1 MAKQREQ
8 TERESKEERKNQYEI
23 LRNQFILFYTLRH
36 LWKMKKRRVN
46 DLYKILFPSYSRTG
60 GNKTLYDRI
69 LSLRGDNLLA
79 DSKRLAELTRIS
91 ETYFTGEHK
100 LSGLKV
106 SDDEW
111 KKFIDLRQ
119 EKGSGPK
126 NADLVQIEDT
136 IKTAI
141 SLTVDDKSNQSEPF
155 KRLLYFAE
163 YGHKRVDK
171 NLIDLFGE
179 IESKISEC
187 KPEEFK
193 TVDLELLKEHQ
204 AKIHTHLFHIAA
216 VVTLR
221 EWEQEHNDSL
231 QI

>member
-1 MAKQREQ
+1 MAKQRNR

-46 DLYKILFPSYSRTG
+46 DLYKILFPSYSRIG

-69 LSLRGDNLLA
+69 LSLKGDNLLA
-79 DSKRLAELTRIS
+79 DSKRLAELTGIS

-111 KKFIDLRQ
+111 KKFIDLRK
-119 EKGSGPK
+119 EKGDSPK
-126 NADLVQIEDT
+126 SADLVQIEDT
-136 IKTAI
+136 IKRAI

-193 TVDLELLKEHQ
+193 AVDLELLKEHQ
-204 AKIHTHLFHIAA
+204 KRIQTHLYHIAA

-221 EWEQEHNDSL
+221 EWEQERNRH
-231 QI
+231 

>member
-1 MAKQREQ
+1 MAKQRKR

-69 LSLRGDNLLA
+69 LSLKGDNLLA
-79 DSKRLAELTRIS
+79 DSKRLAELTGIS

-111 KKFIDLRQ
+111 KKLLTFGRKKGAVPKMLTLYKLRIRL
-119 EKGSGPK
+119 KGQ
-126 NADLVQIEDT
+126 LV
-136 IKTAI
+136 
-141 SLTVDDKSNQSEPF
+141 
-155 KRLLYFAE
+155 
-163 YGHKRVDK
+163 
-171 NLIDLFGE
+171 
-179 IESKISEC
+179 
-187 KPEEFK
+187 
-193 TVDLELLKEHQ
+193 
-204 AKIHTHLFHIAA
+204 
-216 VVTLR
+216 
-221 EWEQEHNDSL
+221 
-231 QI
+231 